1 MNDSIEIN
9 DIIRKFYKPVDFS
22 GDIFYFFSSYYSK
35 FEKLVIGVEGASG
48 SGKTIFTTDL
58 ATSLSKN
65 KVVVISLDDYLI
77 MNKEE
82 MLLNGIETRYDWR
95 TRDKKR
101 FLEDIKTLRSGKNI
115 KKPKQDFSLE
125 APSNEVEIIEPKPF
139 IIIEGN
145 LNIADVCDSIIFL
158 FAPDDV
164 LVERRFKRDIQ
175 KSMHNNSLREN
186 ARISLGFY
194 HSMLETYAKEAD
206 FIFDTHNNLLYKK
219 NSV

>member
-139 IIIEGN
+139 III
-145 LNIADVCDSIIFL
+145 L